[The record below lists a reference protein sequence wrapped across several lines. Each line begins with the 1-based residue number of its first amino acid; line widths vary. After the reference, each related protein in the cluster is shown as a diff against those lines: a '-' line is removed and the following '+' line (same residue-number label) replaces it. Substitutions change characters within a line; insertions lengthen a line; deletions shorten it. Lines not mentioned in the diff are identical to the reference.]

1 MTLQEKL
8 QLRKLRLE
16 ANGLVDRDQLKV
28 RLLSASWQHMPT
40 KDWDFRLK
48 ALELFAPVGQTQ
60 RGLFNLATL
69 NLKGFKK

>member
-16 ANGLVDRDQLKV
+16 ANALVDREQLKV
-28 RLLSASWQHMPT
+28 RLLSASWQRMPT

-48 ALELFAPVGQTQ
+48 ALELFSAEGQTQ

-69 NLKGFKK
+69 NLQGVKK